1 MKNPNAVALG
11 RMARGIPK
19 TITEEDRQAR
29 RERLAIA
36 RKRRHIQVEFRD
48 ESFEPT
54 IDSKPAVGEVCSH
67 CRKAECQ
74 CSDADTSADIGAKG

>member
-29 RERLAIA
+29 RVRLAIA
-36 RKRRHIQVEFRD
+36 RKRRHIPVEFRD

-54 IDSKPAVGEVCSH
+54 IDNNDNQKEG
-67 CRKAECQ
+67 
-74 CSDADTSADIGAKG
+74 